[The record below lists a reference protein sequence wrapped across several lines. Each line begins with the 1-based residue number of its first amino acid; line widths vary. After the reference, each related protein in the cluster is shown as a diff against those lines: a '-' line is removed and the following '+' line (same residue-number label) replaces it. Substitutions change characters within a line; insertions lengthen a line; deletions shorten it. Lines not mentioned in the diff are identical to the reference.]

1 MYTADPV
8 FLVTN
13 MDVPS
18 LKNLKRCLPILH
30 RVTGGD
36 ADRLRLIVNRCNSKS
51 LVRPEDLEETL
62 GLEIYWKLMNDYESV
77 IHAISTGQP
86 LVLDGGSRYA
96 DELKGLARSIA
107 HGGALESAPDPS
119 FVGRLFSSLRPSRRD
134 ARPALTS
141 PEPEVS
147 HG

>member
-1 MYTADPV
+1 MVLD
-8 FLVTN
+8 
-13 MDVPS
+13 
-18 LKNLKRCLPILH
+18 
-30 RVTGGD
+30 
-36 ADRLRLIVNRCNSKS
+36 
-51 LVRPEDLEETL
+51 DLD
-62 GLEIYWKLMNDYESV
+62 WKLMNDYESV

-86 LVLDGGSRYA
+86 LVLDGGSGYA

-107 HGGALESAPDPS
+107 HGGAAEPAPDPS